1 VNPATSI
8 GQTPTKVDEETNAR
22 NAMSPKTVASSPSG
36 SGGPIPGRVVRNED
50 LVITTNGIGLK
61 SAVVIPTQKVNESK
75 EQGHPMEEEVQQPV
89 KPKVPPK
96 PADLQQQAM
105 AMMTIGG
112 GGGKQTMEEDKAIMT
127 DQRLLDPLESI
138 LKDVQSMQ
146 EALGDIPSSA
156 GGRRQQIP
164 TAISIQHEERPE
176 LRTVHLFNGGEGNDG
191 NGGGGQG
198 VPYTLTVRDV
208 SGQRRTGTEEAN
220 GKQPNSHTTCEH
232 AGGRHSKSIELVS
245 SSRKLDEFFQNF
257 SGSSAPFTLPGFLLL
272 PGSFHFADQSRL
284 RQCA

>member
-8 GQTPTKVDEETNAR
+8 GQTPTKVDEEANAR
-22 NAMSPKTVASSPSG
+22 NAMSPKTLASSPSG

-75 EQGHPMEEEVQQPV
+75 EPPTPLEEDQPV

-112 GGGKQTMEEDKAIMT
+112 CGGKQTFEEDKAIMT

-146 EALGDIPSSA
+146 EALGDIPSST

-191 NGGGGQG
+191 EGGGGQG

-208 SGQRRTGTEEAN
+208 SGQRRTGAEDAN
-220 GKQPNSHTTCEH
+220 GKQQPSSHTTCEH

-245 SSRKLDEFFQNF
+245 SSRKFDEEFFQNF
-257 SGSSAPFTLPGFLLL
+257 PGSSAPFTLPGFLLL
-272 PGSFHFADQSRL
+272 PGSFHFADKSRL